1 MEIRY
6 VDSEETFIAAC
17 KEMEAKG
24 FRLAAVSN
32 AGLTGDKRRLT
43 FLPASAF
50 TDSKPESN

>member
-50 TDSKPESN
+50 NDSKPESN